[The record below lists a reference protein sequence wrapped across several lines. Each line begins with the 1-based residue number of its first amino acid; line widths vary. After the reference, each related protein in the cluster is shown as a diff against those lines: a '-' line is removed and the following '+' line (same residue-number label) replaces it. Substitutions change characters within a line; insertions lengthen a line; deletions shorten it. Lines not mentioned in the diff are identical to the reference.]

1 MRKKCNNLLFCSI
14 CALLCTSC
22 NLNFFPSDELN
33 SELLLNDESGIEY
46 LMDGCYA
53 MLKDEVEY
61 IGYSSGNSYV
71 KHYFQMAEGPSDNTN
86 LSGKTTSAIYQATT
100 YMMTDNLK
108 NVGTFW
114 MVAYKVIYMT
124 NTVIESTP
132 VGSNDQLL
140 GEAYFL
146 RGMMHFHLVT
156 FFSRAFCYGTDNL
169 GIPIMTSTT
178 SEVKRAPVGEVYA
191 QIEQDLVQ
199 AADLMGESRGNNG
212 YPSHDAAL
220 GLLSRLYLYM
230 GRNDE
235 VIATV
240 NRMTGG
246 ATATNKLIGIEEFTQ
261 TFANA
266 RTSQEVLF
274 CVAHETIE
282 DRGQASI
289 GSMYNGD
296 GGGWG
301 EIYPSDPLLNL
312 YERYPTDVR
321 YASFIIPQLQDK
333 ADPTERMVYF
343 PDPTGEDTTAA
354 RLNLYFTLKQ
364 VGTDYTFDDNGKT
377 YTVQQRLVNGEY
389 TEYYVLYPNNK
400 GQLTECAARI
410 LPKMLMRFGF
420 PKYFSTKFSYQSGRP
435 QLSSPIFLR
444 WGEVILNRA
453 EAYAKLGQNEQ
464 ALADVN
470 AIRTRAGI
478 PAEGLFSLSD
488 MHGYKS
494 VEDIVADERR
504 MELAFEGHRFFD
516 VFRNRQDMDRR
527 FPGQQPWTIIQHDDP
542 KIQFPI
548 PNAEWT
554 VSGIEQNP
562 GY

>member
-1 MRKKCNNLLFCSI
+1 MKRKGLLFYTV

-22 NLNFFPSDELN
+22 NLDFFPSDELN
-33 SELLLNDESGIEY
+33 SELLLNDESGVEY
-46 LMDGCYA
+46 IMDGCYA

-61 IGYSSGNSYV
+61 IGYSSGNSYI
-71 KHYFQMAEGPSDNTN
+71 KHFFQMGEGPSDNTN

-108 NVGTFW
+108 NVGTLW

-146 RGMMHFHLVT
+146 RGLMHFHLAT
-156 FFSRAFCYGTDNL
+156 FFSRAYCYGTDNL
-169 GIPIMTSTT
+169 GIPLMTSTA
-178 SEVKRAPVGEVYA
+178 SEVKRSPVGEVYA
-191 QIEQDLVQ
+191 QIEKDLLQ
-199 AADLMGESRGNNG
+199 ASTLLGKSRGDNG

-235 VIATV
+235 VVSVV
-240 NRMTGG
+240 NQMLGG
-246 ATATNKLIGIEEFTQ
+246 ASAAGKLIGTADFTK
-261 TFANA
+261 TFADA

-274 CVAHETIE
+274 CIAHESTE
-282 DRGQASI
+282 DKGQSSI

-321 YASFIIPQLQDK
+321 YASFIVPQLQEN
-333 ADPTERMVYF
+333 ADPADRMVFF

-354 RLNLYFTLKQ
+354 RLNLYFPLTKTST
-364 VGTDYTFDDNGKT
+364 GYTFTDNGQT
-377 YTVQQRLVNGEY
+377 YMVQQRLVHGEY
-389 TEYYVLYPNNK
+389 TEYYVLYPDAK
-400 GQLTECAARI
+400 GQLTECAARV
-410 LPKMLMRFGF
+410 LPKMQMRFGY
-420 PKYFSTKFSYQSGRP
+420 PKYFSTKFSYQNGQP
-435 QLSSPIFLR
+435 QLSSPVFLR

-464 ALADVN
+464 ALEDVN
-470 AIRTRAGI
+470 AIRARAGI
-478 PAEGLFSLSD
+478 PADGLFSLSN
-488 MHGYKS
+488 MHGYTS

-504 MELAFEGHRFFD
+504 MELAFEAHRFFD
-516 VFRNRQDMDRR
+516 VFRNQKDMDRR
-527 FPGQQPWTIIQHDDP
+527 YPGSQPWVIIQHDDP
-542 KIQFPI
+542 RIQFPI